1 MLRNRKRENSVS
13 VSLEH
18 SQHILRTGV
27 SGEGGDLDDDDDDH
41 DTHILKTQVLTGF
54 KLAENTHTKSV

>member
-1 MLRNRKRENSVS
+1 MLRNRKRENSVC

-41 DTHILKTQVLTGF
+41 DTHILKT
-54 KLAENTHTKSV
+54 

>member
-1 MLRNRKRENSVS
+1 MGVDYFYISHRCYAIGKGKTVS

-41 DTHILKTQVLTGF
+41 DTHILKT
-54 KLAENTHTKSV
+54 